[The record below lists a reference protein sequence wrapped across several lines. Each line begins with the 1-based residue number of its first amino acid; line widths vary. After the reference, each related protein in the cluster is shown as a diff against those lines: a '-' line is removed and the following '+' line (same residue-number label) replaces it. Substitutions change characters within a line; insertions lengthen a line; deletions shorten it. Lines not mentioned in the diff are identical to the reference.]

1 MIKRLLIANRGEIAC
16 RIIRT
21 CRRLGIE
28 TVAVYSDADKT
39 ALHTRSADQA
49 IYIGSAPPTES
60 YLNIPKILDAVA
72 ATRCDAVHPGYGFL
86 SENAEF
92 VSALERAD
100 CTFVGPSANTI
111 SLMGSKA
118 DAKATMEAAGVPVVP
133 GYHGADQSDEV
144 LAEQAAKVGYPLMLK
159 AAAGGGG
166 KGMRIVR
173 RPEHLSDALS
183 SARRESEGAFG
194 DSRMII
200 ERYIETPRHLEVQIF
215 GDGQG
220 NVVHLFERDCSTQR
234 RYQKVLE
241 ESPAPGITPEQR
253 DALCAAGVSAAAAVN
268 YRGAGTVEFI
278 ATADGEFFF
287 MEMNTR
293 LQVEH
298 PVTEAVTGLDL
309 VQWQLHVAAG
319 LPLPLGQDEIT
330 ASGHALEA
338 RLYAEDPQQGF
349 LPSSGSLSW
358 LAFPPFARVDSG
370 VEQDDTVSVHY
381 DPMVAKLICHAPTRR
396 EALAQMSQ
404 ALAHTRIAGLKTNL
418 AFLARLIKQPAF
430 ANGVMHTA
438 LLDEELPEPASE
450 PLVQQHLAIAALALD
465 QAQGERKTTA
475 LPCTDRFS
483 PWAANSGWR
492 LGEAALRT
500 YHLQHAGGR
509 SIARVRTLSDGVQV
523 IVDERSTFQ
532 LSNIQQDRMTLSFEH
547 NGQRDRAVVYHQRD
561 EASESRSQAG
571 LSEPASVH
579 VASAGWITVVQPIAA
594 ERSTVTDAAVD
605 GTVIAPMPGKI
616 VALKVAAGQS
626 VEEGQELIV
635 MEAMK
640 MELSLKAPASGVV
653 KPLAVSV
660 GAFVEAD
667 TCLLELELA
676 AESGSD
682 PNFSQDFASPSESE
696 NPTEP

>member
-39 ALHTRSADQA
+39 SLHTRSADQA
-49 IYIGSAPPTES
+49 VYIGSASPTES

-92 VSALERAD
+92 VAALERAD
-100 CTFVGPSANTI
+100 CTFVGPTASTI

-118 DAKATMEAAGVPVVP
+118 DAKATMQAAGVPVVP
-133 GYHGADQSDEV
+133 GYHGADQSDEI
-144 LAEQAAKVGYPLMLK
+144 LAEQASRVGFPLMLK

-166 KGMRIVR
+166 KGMRIVQ
-173 RPEHLSDALS
+173 RPEQLSDALD
-183 SARRESEGAFG
+183 SARREAQSAFG

-200 ERYIETPRHLEVQIF
+200 ERYIETPRHLEVQVF

-241 ESPAPGITPEQR
+241 ESPAPSISNEQR
-253 DALCAAGVSAAAAVN
+253 EALCAAGVDAAAAVN

-278 ATADGEFFF
+278 ATAQGEFFF

-309 VQWQLHVAAG
+309 VQWQLEVAAG
-319 LPLPLGQDEIT
+319 QPLPLTQDQIT
-330 ASGHALEA
+330 TSGHALEA

-349 LPSSGSLSW
+349 LPSSGKLSW
-358 LAFPPFARVDSG
+358 LEFPPLARIDSG
-370 VEQDDTVSVHY
+370 VEQGDTVSVHY
-381 DPMVAKLICHAPTRR
+381 DPMVAKIICHGQDRR
-396 EALAQMSQ
+396 QVLAEMAQ

-418 AFLARLIKQPAF
+418 AFLARLIDQPAF
-430 ANGVMHTA
+430 ANGAMHTA
-438 LLDEELPEPASE
+438 LLDQELPEPASDT
-450 PLVQQHLAIAALALD
+450 LITQHLALAALVLD
-465 QAQGERKTTA
+465 QRQSNEKSAA
-475 LPCTDRFS
+475 LPCADPYS

-492 LGEAALRT
+492 LGESADRIH
-500 YHLQHAGGR
+500 YLQHAAGK
-509 SIARVRTLSDGVQV
+509 SVARVRTIPDGVEVAIEGQ
-523 IVDERSTFQ
+523 SSFS
-532 LSNIQQDRMTLSFEH
+532 LNNIHWDGSQLSFEH
-547 NGQRDRAVVYHQRD
+547 NGQRQSAVVYYQCAKQQGSQR
-561 EASESRSQAG
+561 Q
-571 LSEPASVH
+571 LSGSPLTDAATQRVH
-579 VASAGWITVVQPIAA
+579 VSSAGWISVVQPIDA
-594 ERSTVTDAAVD
+594 EHSMATDAAVD
-605 GTVIAPMPGKI
+605 GTIVAPMPGKI
-616 VALKVAAGQS
+616 VALNVAAGQS
-626 VEEGQELIV
+626 VEEGQELMV

-640 MELSLKAPASGVV
+640 MELSLKAPAAGIV

-676 AESGSD
+676 AE
-682 PNFSQDFASPSESE
+682 ALPSEGPTAESE
-696 NPTEP
+696 YPPQP